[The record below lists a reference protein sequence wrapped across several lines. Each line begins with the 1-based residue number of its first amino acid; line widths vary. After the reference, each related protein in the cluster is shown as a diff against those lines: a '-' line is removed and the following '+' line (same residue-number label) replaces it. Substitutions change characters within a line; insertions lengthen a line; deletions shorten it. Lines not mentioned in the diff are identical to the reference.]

1 MYHRQFG
8 ALAGYGQDTDIP
20 LVTGYWLADPPTAAE
35 GGYAN
40 RLTGDHPP
48 KKPISYLEWSIIKRS
63 GAVAADYAPG
73 GSAAAN
79 VPENIR
85 LEVLAAN
92 QGVVDA
98 LRDSKIPRFLAS
110 YQTCLKMGR
119 ADASATDKASFNF
132 YCKSWKDQ
140 IDYRLR
146 TLDEALRRAAP
157 FNAEAADF
165 AEVVVAEADQFQTI
179 EEASSQ
185 VLSDPD
191 CNWWC
196 QVQRDPK
203 WRRVFWWSAGLLVAG
218 LTLPFIG
225 SVVLAR
231 ASRPQ
236 PQTVIIEREGQSNL
250 SPIGW

>member
-8 ALAGYGQDTDIP
+8 TLAGYGADSDPIAIE
-20 LVTGYWLADPPTAAE
+20 GYWLANPPGPE
-35 GGYAN
+35 GYAP
-40 RLTGDHPP
+40 RGIGHHPP
-48 KKPISYLEWSIIKRS
+48 EKPISWLEWSIMKRS
-63 GAVAADYAPG
+63 GMVVNDFSPG

-110 YQTCLKMGR
+110 YQTCLKKGKM
-119 ADASATDKASFNF
+119 DASTVHKRSFNF

-140 IDYRLR
+140 IDFRLR
-146 TLDEALRRAAP
+146 LLQDALAQAGQ
-157 FNAEAADF
+157 FNQEAASLV
-165 AEVVVAEADQFQTI
+165 EVVAAEADQFQTM
-179 EEASSQ
+179 EDVSSL
-185 VLSDPD
+185 VASDPNCD
-191 CNWWC
+191 WFC

-203 WRRVFWWSAGLLVAG
+203 WRKIFFWSAGLLVAG

-225 SVVLAR
+225 SVILAR
-231 ASRPQ
+231 AARPQ